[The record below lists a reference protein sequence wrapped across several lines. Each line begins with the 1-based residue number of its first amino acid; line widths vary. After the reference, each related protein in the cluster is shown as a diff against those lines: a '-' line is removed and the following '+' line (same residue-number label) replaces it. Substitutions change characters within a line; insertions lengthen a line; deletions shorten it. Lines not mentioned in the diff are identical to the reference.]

1 MKAIFC
7 ELLSIYRNFYS
18 YVMLADRN
26 IVTHIWNDRTKQAR
40 IFKDWL
46 SVFEMLI
53 IDAES

>member
-7 ELLSIYRNFYS
+7 ELLSIYRNFNS